1 MRHVLAIACVTSV
14 MLVTTEARA
23 DYADVLITGV
33 PHIQQKPDFCGEA
46 CAEMWLTK
54 LGKKWTQDKVFSI
67 SGLDPSLGRGCYTLE
82 LNTALKRIGLVPGDV
97 WYRISTDK
105 SAAQIEGQ
113 WKALH
118 ADLVAG
124 IPSIVCMHYDDHAAA
139 SEHFRL
145 ILGYDRKTDE
155 VIYNEPAVAN
165 GKYARMKRDLF
176 RKLWPLKV
184 ADHTASLIR
193 LRLIAAKIGNP
204 PASSGLTPADFAQH
218 VMAMKKNL
226 PAGFT
231 VVVQPPFV
239 VAGDEQADAVR
250 RHAIDT
256 VKWAAD
262 RLKQEYFAHD
272 PDDILD
278 VWLFKDDASY
288 RKHAKRLF
296 GDTPDTPYGYFSD
309 VHKALIMNI
318 ATGGGTLVHE
328 IVHPFM
334 RANFP
339 QCPAWFNE
347 GLGSLYEQS
356 SDRNGH
362 IQGLTNW
369 RLAGLQEA
377 IKEGAVPSFEKLT
390 AMDEDQFYHHDR
402 GTNYA
407 QSRYLCYYLQEKGL
421 LARFYKEFLANA
433 KDDTSGYKTLT
444 KILDEK
450 DMGAFKERWE
460 TFVMRLRFP

>member
-1 MRHVLAIACVTSV
+1 MRHALAVSSVAVVT
-14 MLVTTEARA
+14 MITAAAGA
-23 DYADVLITGV
+23 DYANVLIPDV
-33 PHIQQKPDFCGEA
+33 PHIQQKLDFCGEA
-46 CAEMWLTK
+46 CAEMWLAK
-54 LGKKWTQDKVFSI
+54 LGKKWTQDQVFSI

-82 LNTALKRIGLVPGDV
+82 LNAALKRIGLAPGDV
-97 WYRISTDK
+97 WYRIATDK
-105 SAAQIEGQ
+105 SAEQIEAQ

-124 IPSIVCMHYDDHAAA
+124 IPSIVCMHYDDRPAA

-145 ILGYDRKTDE
+145 ILGYDPKTDE
-155 VIYNEPAVAN
+155 LIYHEPAVAD
-165 GKYARMKRDLF
+165 GKHSRMKRDLF
-176 RKLWPLKV
+176 QKLWPLKV
-184 ADHTASLIR
+184 DDHTASLIR
-193 LRLIAAKIGNP
+193 LRLAVAKIGDP
-204 PASSGLTPADFAQH
+204 PAVSGFTPADFAQH

-250 RHAIDT
+250 RRATNT

-262 RLKQEYFAHD
+262 RLKQEYFARA

-278 VWLFKDDASY
+278 IWLFKDDASY
-288 RKHAKRLF
+288 QKHARKLF
-296 GDTPDTPYGYFSD
+296 GDTPDTPFGYFSYA
-309 VHKALIMNI
+309 HKALIMNV

-334 RANFP
+334 HANFP
-339 QCPAWFNE
+339 KCPAWFNE
-347 GLGSLYEQS
+347 GMGSLYEQCG
-356 SDRNGH
+356 DRDGH
-362 IQGLTNW
+362 IYGHTNW

-377 IKEGAVPSFEKLT
+377 IGKGAVPSFKDLT
-390 AMDEDQFYHHDR
+390 AMDEDQFYRHDR

-433 KDDTSGYKTLT
+433 KDDPSGYKTLA
-444 KILDEK
+444 KVLNEK
-450 DMGAFKERWE
+450 DMVAFKKRWE
-460 TFVMRLRFP
+460 AFVMQLRFP